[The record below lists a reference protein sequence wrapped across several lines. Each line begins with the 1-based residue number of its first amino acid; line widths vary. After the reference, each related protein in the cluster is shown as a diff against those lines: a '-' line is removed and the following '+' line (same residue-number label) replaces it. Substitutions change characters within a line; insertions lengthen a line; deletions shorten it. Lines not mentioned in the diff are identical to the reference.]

1 MSIRMLLLPLIVL
14 ALIGT
19 LVPAVFFRLQPRVDA
34 VLPVRGRWTGPF
46 LWGVASLA
54 FVVLLTLVNG

>member
-1 MSIRMLLLPLIVL
+1 MSLRALLLLLVFVS
-14 ALIGT
+14 LIGT
-19 LVPAVFFRLQPRVDA
+19 LVPAIFFRLQPRVDA

-54 FVVLLTLVNG
+54 FVVLLTLVNS